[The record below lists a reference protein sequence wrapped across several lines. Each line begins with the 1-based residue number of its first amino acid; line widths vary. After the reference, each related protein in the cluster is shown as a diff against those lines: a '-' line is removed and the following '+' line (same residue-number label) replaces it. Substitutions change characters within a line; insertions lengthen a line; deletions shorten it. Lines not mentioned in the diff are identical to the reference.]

1 MMDDFIQ
8 LQKKNIK
15 RFGIKN
21 EQGEP
26 TGDFI
31 EFDLND
37 IELPLRYQELI
48 EKNRKNH
55 EWLRN
60 QIVIID
66 KREDIK
72 GKKAMSKNEEDKVR
86 ALNDFF
92 KKEIEVY
99 NMFLGE
105 NGVQKIL
112 CGRKVGFDIF
122 DEIDDMITKIIMP
135 KLKISMKDISTQVKE
150 KYSKFLENKEVL
162 K

>member
-112 CGRKVGFDIF
+112 CGRKIGFDIF

>member
-1 MMDDFIQ
+1 
-8 LQKKNIK
+8 
-15 RFGIKN
+15 
-21 EQGEP
+21 
-26 TGDFI
+26 
-31 EFDLND
+31 
-37 IELPLRYQELI
+37 
-48 EKNRKNH
+48 
-55 EWLRN
+55 
-60 QIVIID
+60 
-66 KREDIK
+66 
-72 GKKAMSKNEEDKVR
+72 MSKNEEDKVR

-112 CGRKVGFDIF
+112 CGRKIGFDIF

-135 KLKISMKDISTQVKE
+135 KLKISMKDISTHVKE